1 MLLFQG
7 PVPPREFSNSLISI
21 ARQAAAALFVAGLAG
36 SGLTVAPALADPPAF
51 AEPEERRS
59 VDRVLET
66 RLEVGYA
73 TNMLD
78 GREVTLR
85 SYEGGL
91 TGPTLR
97 LRAGDTLRVRLD
109 NTLPA
114 VASDH
119 AHGAADAAS
128 GAHGAAHANLPHG
141 FNNTNLHT
149 HGLHVSPSGNSDNVL
164 LNIGPGESF
173 DYEFRIPEDH
183 PPGTY
188 WYHPHLHGS
197 VALQVASGMA
207 GALIIEGALDA
218 VPEIAAA
225 RDRVMVFQTT
235 AVDDTGRLED
245 FATLFDMQAETDR
258 HFVNGLNRP
267 VIEMRPGEVQ
277 RWRLIHAGYEQFM
290 PIAVDGHQLVQI
302 EMDGNAFEAPR
313 TVDGVLL
320 APGNRTSVM
329 IRAGAPGD
337 YLVRRSAFQQGSAD
351 LPEEDLLI
359 LRVRG
364 APMDMALPSG
374 PLPQSPLL
382 APIADDEITGRRT
395 LTLEVA
401 TVEGQYQDLLF
412 EIDGRGF
419 DHDRIDQRV
428 RLGAVEE
435 WTFVNR
441 TGFPHPMHIHV
452 NPFQVIAVNGAPVD
466 DRMWL
471 DTAIVPANGSLTMRT
486 RFQTY
491 TGTFV
496 LHCHIL
502 PHEDLGMMQIVSI
515 EE

>member
-1 MLLFQG
+1 MLLRPIAAF
-7 PVPPREFSNSLISI
+7 SI
-21 ARQAAAALFVAGLAG
+21 ALAATLM
-36 SGLTVAPALADPPAF
+36 PATLLADPPAF
-51 AEPEERRS
+51 SEPEERRS
-59 VDRVLET
+59 VDGVLET
-66 RLEVGYA
+66 TLRVAYA
-73 TNMLD
+73 TNDLD

-97 LRAGDTLRVRLD
+97 VRAGDTLRVRLENRLPSEQDHGHGHGHAMAHD
-109 NTLPA
+109 NM
-114 VASDH
+114 
-119 AHGAADAAS
+119 
-128 GAHGAAHANLPHG
+128 PHG

-164 LNIGPGESF
+164 LSIAPGETF
-173 DYEFRIPEDH
+173 DFEFRIPADH

-207 GALIIEGALDA
+207 GALIVEGDLDE
-218 VPEIAAA
+218 VPEIAAD
-225 RDRVMVFQTT
+225 RDRVMVFQTHIT
-235 AVDDTGRLED
+235 DETGRLED
-245 FATLFDMQAETDR
+245 FATLFDLHAEDDR

-277 RWRLIHAGYEQFM
+277 RWRMVHAGYEQFM
-290 PIAVDGHQLVQI
+290 PIEVEGHTLVQL
-302 EMDGNAFEAPR
+302 EMDGNAFPEAR

-329 IRAGAPGD
+329 IRAGAPGE
-337 YLVRRSAFQQGSAD
+337 YIVRRPAFQQGTAD
-351 LPEEDLLI
+351 MPAEDLLV
-359 LRVRG
+359 LRVSG
-364 APMDMALPSG
+364 EPMDMALPTG
-374 PLPQSPLL
+374 PLPQAPLL
-382 APIADDEITGRRT
+382 TPIADDEITGSRT

-401 TVEGQYQDLLF
+401 TVPGQYQDMLF
-412 EIDGRGF
+412 EIDGQGF

-435 WTFVNR
+435 WTFVNN

-452 NPFQVIAVNGAPVD
+452 NPFQVVAVNGAPVD
-466 DRMWL
+466 DRLWQ
-471 DTAIVPANGSLTMRT
+471 DTAIVPAGGSLTMRT
-486 RFQTY
+486 RFLTY
-491 TGTFV
+491 TGIFV